1 MTAATALRRITPA
14 AGLLLPA
21 TADRAEWLVARR
33 SGIGSSDVAAIMGV
47 SKSNP
52 RRVFYDK
59 VGALPM
65 DTDAGEKALW
75 GVVHEENV
83 AREWARRN
91 RSVVR
96 RVGLVANLADPWM
109 MCTLDRRVTECPL
122 NPEVRESCALEV
134 KTTDKALAKNWRLS
148 PPDYVLAQV
157 LWQIRVTG
165 YDHIHIAVLIGGND
179 PRQYVVR
186 RAGNEQLVEDIVA
199 VASRFW
205 HSFVL
210 ARVVPELTGE
220 EDPDDLV
227 DMYHDMYPE
236 REGAVNLAGHPS
248 AYEDLQDYERHRLAE
263 SAAKRAKNAAKARMT
278 AALGGAAWATFDRD
292 DAFGF
297 ETSYRRTPDLTRLA
311 ERWPDA
317 YADCVEN
324 KGSPRLSIAPKYRL
338 REGSDVIAA

>member
-1 MTAATALRRITPA
+1 MTAATTLRRATPA

-21 TADRAEWLVARR
+21 TADRAEWLRARR
-33 SGIGSSDVAAIMGV
+33 GGIGSSDVAAVMGV

-65 DTDAGEKALW
+65 DADAGEKALW
-75 GVVHEENV
+75 GNVHEENV

-91 RSVVR
+91 RTVVR

-109 MCTLDRRVTECPL
+109 LCTLDRRCTECPL
-122 NPEVRESCALEV
+122 NPDVRESCALEV

-148 PPDYVLAQV
+148 VPDYVLAQV
-157 LWQIRVTG
+157 LWQIRTTG
-165 YDHIHIAVLIGGND
+165 YDHLHVAALIGGNNF
-179 PRQYVVR
+179 RQYVVR
-186 RAGNEQLVEDIVA
+186 RAGNEQLIEDIVA

-205 HSFVL
+205 HGNVQV
-210 ARVVPELTGE
+210 RVVPELTGE

-227 DMYHDMYPE
+227 DLYHELHPE
-236 REGAVNLAGHPS
+236 REGVVNLAAHPT
-248 AYEDLQDYERHRLAE
+248 AFEDLLDYERYRLAE
-263 SAAKRAKNAAKARMT
+263 SAAKKAKSAAKARMV

-292 DAFGF
+292 DAYGF
-297 ETSYRRTPDLTRLA
+297 ETSYRRTPDLERLA
-311 ERWPDA
+311 ERWPEA

-324 KGSPRLSIAPKYRL
+324 KPSPRLTIAPKYR
-338 REGSDVIAA
+338 RKEGDRVVAT

>member
-1 MTAATALRRITPA
+1 VSTATALRRVTPA

-21 TADRAEWLVARR
+21 TADRSEWLAARR
-33 SGIGSSDVAAIMGV
+33 GGIGSSDIAAIMGV

-59 VGALPM
+59 VGALPA
-65 DTDAGEKALW
+65 DEDAGEKALW
-75 GVVHEENV
+75 GVIHEEPI

-109 MCTLDRRVTECPL
+109 MCTLDRRCTECPL

-134 KTTDKALAKNWRLS
+134 KTTDKALARNWRLG

-165 YDHIHIAVLIGGND
+165 YDHIHVAVLIGGND

-186 RAGNEQLVEDIVA
+186 LAGNEQLVDDIVA

-205 HSFVL
+205 HGNVL

-227 DMYHDMYPE
+227 DMYHAMHPE
-236 REGAVNLAGHPS
+236 REGVVNLAGHPS
-248 AYEDLQDYERHRLAE
+248 AYEDLLDYERHRLAE
-263 SAAKRAKNAAKARMT
+263 KAAKKRKNAAKARMVV
-278 AALGGAAWATFDRD
+278 ALGGAAWAMFDGD
-292 DAFGF
+292 DAYGF
-297 ETSYRRTPDLTRLA
+297 ETSFRRTPNLERLA
-311 ERWPDA
+311 ERWPEA
-317 YADCVEN
+317 YADCVQD
-324 KGSPRLSIAPKYRL
+324 KPSPRLTIAPKYR
-338 REGSDVIAA
+338 RKEGDSVVAA